1 MSFRERRKAPR
12 VDIDLPISLE
22 GADGEISGKTL
33 NISSSGI
40 YLQLPHFIEPMTKV
54 RMGFAIP
61 ESSDDGSEGLVQFDG
76 IVVRTEP
83 EAPDESIENYRM
95 AIFFTELP
103 PASLDIIKRFI
114 SKNTK

>member
-12 VDIDLPISLE
+12 IDIDLPISFE
-22 GADGEISGKTL
+22 GSDGEITGKTL
-33 NISSSGI
+33 NISASGV

-61 ESSDDGSEGLVQFDG
+61 GSTEDGSEGIVQFDG

-83 EAPDESIENYRM
+83 ETRDESITDYRL
-95 AIFFTELP
+95 AVFFTEIP
-103 PASLDIIKRFI
+103 PASMDILKRFI
-114 SKNTK
+114 SKRI